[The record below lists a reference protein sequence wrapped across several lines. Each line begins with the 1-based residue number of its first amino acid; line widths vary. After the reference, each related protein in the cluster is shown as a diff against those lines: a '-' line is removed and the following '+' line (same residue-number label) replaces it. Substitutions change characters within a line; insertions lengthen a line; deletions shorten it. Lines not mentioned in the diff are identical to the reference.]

1 MSTQTKNFLWSY
13 ARSFLAAV
21 VAVWLANGYTLWSVD
36 GDIAKSLFNAGLAAI
51 LPPLLRALN
60 ENDPAFGKGF
70 VEAKPVVAKKVA
82 AKKVAAKKAP
92 AKKVVKK
99 TTSK

>member
-13 ARSFLAAV
+13 GRSFLAAV
-21 VAVWLANGYTLWSVD
+21 VALWLANGYTLWAVD
-36 GDIAKSLFNAGLAAI
+36 GDIVKTLFNAGLAAI

-70 VEAKPVVAKKVA
+70 VEPAAFAAKPVAKKVA
-82 AKKVAAKKAP
+82 AKKPA